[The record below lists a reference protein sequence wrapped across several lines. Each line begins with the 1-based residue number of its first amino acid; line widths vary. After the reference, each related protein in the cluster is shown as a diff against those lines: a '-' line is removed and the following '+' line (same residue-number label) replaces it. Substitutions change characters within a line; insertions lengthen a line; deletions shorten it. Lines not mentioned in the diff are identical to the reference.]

1 MGSSLISNSFWS
13 KYNLL
18 NQTFDD
24 GLDLSRSNLKF
35 NYNSWLSRLNKVFKQ
50 VLKNENLT
58 ESDMGFLENYLE
70 EDNDLSDFSIRDA
83 ILTKTHLYFSFGDS
97 SDSLFFLY
105 DHSSKTYVVADDLRE
120 GRYSFEKKANDIIS
134 NNFENTVKSFLTQ
147 RGTNSIVKDNIYAKL
162 FEFGVGVPFFGEYIV
177 PIVLNNDNI
186 GSRYY
191 HEIAPIIE
199 VNKDNLLMLEDSS
212 SIYEKYKDIG
222 VELNRFTQLIS
233 KFIKPNVDIV
243 YFQNVYIDYYNRTM
257 YLQSNSGEYIYLGF
271 GRKVGIVFDKWGT
284 FKEKFEFSNI
294 DESIV
299 LGLMKA
305 IQTIAMSVKSSDV
318 ELTYPV
324 LEYNLNS
331 QTVTAVA
338 SKWGIG
344 EDSSLLKQLSKDL
357 LGIS

>member
-1 MGSSLISNSFWS
+1 
-13 KYNLL
+13 
-18 NQTFDD
+18 
-24 GLDLSRSNLKF
+24 
-35 NYNSWLSRLNKVFKQ
+35 
-50 VLKNENLT
+50 
-58 ESDMGFLENYLE
+58 MGFLENYLE

-83 ILTKTHLYFSFGDS
+83 ILTKIHLYFSFGDS

-147 RGTNSIVKDNIYAKL
+147 GGTNSIVKDNIYAKL

-186 GSRYY
+186 DSKYY
-191 HEIAPIIE
+191 HEIAPILE

-212 SIYEKYKDIG
+212 SIYERYKYIE
-222 VELNRFTQLIS
+222 VSINRFTWLIS
-233 KFIKPNVDIV
+233 KFIKPNVNIV
-243 YFQNVYIDYYNRTM
+243 DFQNVYIDYYNRTL
-257 YLQSNSGEYIYLGF
+257 YLKSNSGDYIYLGF
-271 GRKVGIVFDKWGT
+271 GRRVGIVFDKWGT

-294 DESIV
+294 DESI
-299 LGLMKA
+299 LLEMREG
-305 IQTIAMSVKSSDV
+305 IQNIALSVESAEV
-318 ELTYPV
+318 EMTYPV
-324 LEYNLNS
+324 LEYNITS
-331 QTVTAVA
+331 KTVSAVA

-344 EDSSLLKQLSKDL
+344 NEPTLLKQLSREL